1 VIRRT
6 KRFRKNLYR
15 LSDVALWLL
24 LAVFLALAVEALPD
38 RSAGQAGYV
47 DGHESSEAER
57 ATHAH

>member
-1 VIRRT
+1 MIRRT

-24 LAVFLALAVEALPD
+24 LALFLALAADALPARGVSQD
-38 RSAGQAGYV
+38 LL
-47 DGHESSEAER
+47 DSEAER